1 MKSIR
6 KISEIRPKSLRS
18 AVMTIY
24 VLGPFSLDTQHDLLF
39 DGGEPVALG
48 RRAVALLRALVERPG
63 AVVSKDALIE
73 AAWPGLAV
81 EDSNLTVQI
90 AALRR
95 ALGKTPGGDRWIE
108 TMPRR
113 GYRFIAPVVTQGE
126 PGVMARPPADASPDF
141 APIQHAGA
149 ERRQI
154 TAVSCELTG
163 MSARADEEG
172 LEDFRTVIS
181 AFRRCV
187 SAIVDRRDGFV
198 VGYLGNAALI
208 LFGYPA
214 AHEHDA
220 ERAVRAGMELCA
232 AAGTLRLDAE
242 MRVQCRVG
250 IATGMAIIG
259 DLDGDGSLQ
268 DREIIGA
275 PPNLAMQVRLSAQPD
290 SVAIEPV
297 TRHLIGDLFDCR
309 DLGTI
314 DPAGHSEPMRVW
326 QVLGESAV
334 ASRFEA
340 LRGPALTRLVGRD
353 EEISLLQRLWARTKA
368 GEGQV
373 VLISGEAGLGKSR
386 LTAVLEER
394 LGAEPHAR
402 LRYFC
407 SPYHQ
412 DSALFPVV
420 DQLARA
426 SGFRPD
432 DPPAYRREK
441 LEALLA
447 HVVPDEDVALLTDLL
462 SLPASEHHKLSD
474 LSPQRKKQRTLEA
487 LNRQLEGLARQQPV
501 VVIFE
506 DAHWIDA
513 TSRELL
519 DRIVERA
526 RSLPVL
532 LVVTFR
538 PEFQPPWTGLPRVT
552 MLALS
557 RLDRRDRIA
566 LVTEVAGKALP
577 DTVIDQIADRTD
589 GIPLF
594 LEELTKSVL
603 ESGLLRA
610 ETDRYVLDGA
620 LPPFGIPTSLY
631 ASLLARLDRPAS
643 VRLAAQAGAAVGR
656 EFAYALLR
664 AVAGLAEDELLAAL
678 ARLVASGL
686 VFQRGMP
693 PEAIYSFKHA
703 LVQDVA
709 YGTLLR
715 GARQQ
720 LHARIAQA
728 LEAQSPDLWETQ
740 PELFAQHYTEAGLV
754 EKSVASWAKAGGR
767 SAARSALAEAAAQY
781 QKALDQLALLPDG
794 PERLRQELEFRSA
807 LGALLRFVKGQ
818 AAPETGD
825 TYTRT
830 RELWEQ
836 LGSPLEFR
844 HVPYGQSMYHVY
856 RGELDLARRV
866 GEELL
871 NLSRQRNDSAGLVL
885 GHSASGQ
892 SLLLAGGF
900 AVSKPHL
907 EELLA
912 VYDPVSHGALVHRTG
927 SHPLMTQA
935 FLGLALFCLGF
946 PDQAIARSNAA
957 IADARRLAHPT
968 SLAVSLAIGAL
979 HLSLAGDYAALDQ
992 RADELTAVAIEQGL
1006 PFYHAWG
1013 TIYRGY
1019 AKVKNG
1025 DLADG
1030 VSLLRSG
1037 VAAYRATG
1045 AVMWLPHFIALLAAG
1060 NEVAGQIEEAVGLLD
1075 EALRVVESTG
1085 ERWFAAELNRHMGQ
1099 LLLRQGHIEAA
1110 EGLYS
1115 KALSIAQE
1123 QDARLWELRAAA
1135 CFARLRGEQGRHPE
1149 ARDLLASVHGWFT
1162 EGFDT
1167 PDLKEAKATLD
1178 CIQAVPVAT
1187 ESSALLPASDGAGT
1201 IRTLRP

>member
-1 MKSIR
+1 
-6 KISEIRPKSLRS
+6 
-18 AVMTIY
+18 MTIY
-24 VLGPFSLDTQHDLLF
+24 VLGPFRLDTQHDLLF
-39 DGGEPVALG
+39 HAAEPMALG
-48 RRAVALLRALVERPG
+48 RRAVALLRTLVERPG
-63 AVVSKDALIE
+63 ALVSKDALMR

-95 ALGKTPGGDRWIE
+95 ALGEVPGGDRWIE

-113 GYRFIAPVVTQGE
+113 GYRFIAPVVAE
-126 PGVMARPPADASPDF
+126 NAPAVMPADPPPDL
-141 APIQHAGA
+141 APIRQAGA

-154 TAVSCELTG
+154 TAMSCELIG
-163 MSARADEEG
+163 MSGRSDEAG
-172 LEDFRTVIS
+172 LEDLRAVVG
-181 AFRRCV
+181 AFQRRV
-187 SAIVDRRDGFV
+187 AAIVDRREGFV
-198 VGYLGNAALI
+198 VGFLGNAALI

-220 ERAVRAGMELCA
+220 ERAVRAGIELCA
-232 AAGTLRLDAE
+232 AARTLGPDAE
-242 MRVQCRVG
+242 MPVQCRVG

-259 DLDGDGSLQ
+259 DLGGGGALQ
-268 DREIIGA
+268 DREIVGD
-275 PPNLAMQVRLSAQPD
+275 PPNLAMQVRVSAQPD
-290 SVAIEPV
+290 SVAIEPA
-297 TRHLIGDLFDCR
+297 TRHLIGDLFDCS

-314 DPAGHSEPMRVW
+314 DAAGHSAPMRVW
-326 QVLGESAV
+326 RVLGETAV

-353 EEISLLQRLWARTKA
+353 EEIGLLQRLWARART

-373 VLISGEAGLGKSR
+373 VLVSGEGGIGKSR
-386 LTAVLEER
+386 LTVALEER
-394 LGAEPHAR
+394 LRGEPHVR

-412 DSALFPVV
+412 DSALFPFI
-420 DQLARA
+420 DQLGQA
-426 SGFRPD
+426 SGFVRD
-432 DPPAYRREK
+432 DAPGSRREK
-441 LEALLA
+441 FEALLA
-447 HVVPDEDVALLTDLL
+447 GVLPGEDVAFLANLLA
-462 SLPASEHHKLSD
+462 LPAADRHKLPD
-474 LSPQRKKQRTLEA
+474 LGPQRTKERILEA
-487 LNRQLEGLARQQPV
+487 LNRYLERLARQMPV
-501 VVIFE
+501 VAIFE

-513 TSRELL
+513 TSHELL
-519 DRIVERA
+519 DRIVEHA

-552 MLALS
+552 MLALN
-557 RLDRRDRIA
+557 RLDRPDRISLIA
-566 LVTEVAGKALP
+566 QVAGKALP
-577 DTVIDQIADRTD
+577 DTVVERIADRTD
-589 GIPLF
+589 GVPLF
-594 LEELTKSVL
+594 VEELTKSVL

-610 ETDRYVLDGA
+610 ELDRYVLDGA
-620 LPPFGIPTSLY
+620 LPPFAIPTSLY

-643 VRLAAQAGAAVGR
+643 VRLAAQAGAAIGR
-656 EFAYALLR
+656 EFPYALLR
-664 AVAGLAEDELLAAL
+664 TVSGLAEDELQAAL

-709 YGTLLR
+709 YGSLLR
-715 GARQQ
+715 GARQR

-728 LEAQSPDLWETQ
+728 LEAQSPELMETQ
-740 PELFAQHYTEAGLV
+740 PELFAQHYAEAGLV
-754 EKSVASWAKAGGR
+754 AKSVAFWARAGRR

-781 QKALDQLALLPDG
+781 QKALDQLALLPNG

-825 TYTRT
+825 AYART

-836 LGSPLEFR
+836 LDFPLEFR

-856 RGELDLARRV
+856 RGELDQAQRV

-871 NLSRQRNDSAGLVL
+871 HLSRQRKDSAGLVL

-900 AVSKPHL
+900 AESRPHL

-912 VYDPVSHGALVHRTG
+912 IYDPISHGALVHRTG

-946 PDQAIARSNAA
+946 PDQAIARTNAA
-957 IADARRLAHPT
+957 VADARRLAHPT
-968 SLAVSLAIGAL
+968 SLAVSLAIGSL

-992 RADELTAVAIEQGL
+992 RADELTVLAIEQGL

-1019 AKVKNG
+1019 ATVKNG
-1025 DLADG
+1025 DVANGLL
-1030 VSLLRSG
+1030 LLRGG

-1045 AVMWLPHFIALLAAG
+1045 SVMWLPHFTALLAAG
-1060 NEVAGQIEEAVGLLD
+1060 NEVAGEIEEAVASLD
-1075 EALRVVESTG
+1075 AALRIVESTG
-1085 ERWFAAELNRHMGQ
+1085 ERWFAAELNRHKGR
-1099 LLLRQGHIEAA
+1099 LLLRQGHSEAA
-1110 EGLYS
+1110 EALYS
-1115 KALSIAQE
+1115 KALRIARE

-1135 CFARLRGEQGRHPE
+1135 GFARLRREQGRHAE
-1149 ARDLLASVHGWFT
+1149 AHDILASVHGWFT

-1167 PDLKEAKATLD
+1167 PDLREAKAALD
-1178 CIQAVPVAT
+1178 CVQATLASTEGSPLFAAT
-1187 ESSALLPASDGAGT
+1187 PQAATVRS
-1201 IRTLRP
+1201 LRP